1 MDGIKLDKGL
11 IDNITTK
18 NGIAILRAMVQ
29 VGHELGLT
37 ILAEGVEQEEQAL
50 ALQQIHCDVIQG
62 FRFYAPMP
70 DSACMDKILD
80 QFAGVPRDL
89 IATP

>member
-1 MDGIKLDKGL
+1 MGPGIPGKGL
-11 IDNITTK
+11 IDNVSTK

-37 ILAEGVEQEEQAL
+37 ILAEGVEQEAQVL
-50 ALQQIHCDVIQG
+50 ALQQINCDVIQG

-70 DSACMDKILD
+70 ERECAAKVLE
-80 QFAGVPRDL
+80 QFSGVF
-89 IATP
+89 